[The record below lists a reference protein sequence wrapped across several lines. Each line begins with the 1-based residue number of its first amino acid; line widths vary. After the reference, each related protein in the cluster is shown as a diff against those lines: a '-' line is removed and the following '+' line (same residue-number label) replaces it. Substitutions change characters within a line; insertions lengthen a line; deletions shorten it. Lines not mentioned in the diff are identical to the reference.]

1 MVRRDGPVRP
11 PVILGALL
19 SGVLTVSACNPSGT
33 DPVAEGTD
41 PAAATTAGSS
51 SGERATTTWNRYVV
65 VLPFENLG
73 EDEEAALVAGLTEE
87 IRGRIAALPSVVVV
101 SADQVGLN
109 VLSDVGL
116 PRPDIERY
124 FDLILEGSILWA
136 TGEEIQTRIRIAERG
151 WEPAVWN
158 REWRDPRSV
167 EALLATQSKI
177 SAEVRRILDL
187 PDSDVGSPERTDSI
201 EAYEAFLRGLSGASE
216 AADRG
221 EREAADRASEI
232 EASIRWLSRATRQDS
247 GFSVAHARLSERHS
261 ELYRIGT
268 DRSAERLAAARTAV
282 DRAAELEPGLAEAQ
296 RALGLYHLA
305 TGDDERALEA
315 LGAAALQMPEDS
327 RTLAALGLV
336 HWNRGELKPCEER
349 WKQALRLSTNGD
361 LAFRLGT
368 LAERLGD
375 GEGALRWF
383 EYAERLG
390 HRKSRDPS

>member
-33 DPVAEGTD
+33 DPVAESTD

-136 TGEEIQTRIRIAERG
+136 AGEEIQTRIRIAERG
-151 WEPAVWN
+151 WEAAVWN

-177 SAEVRRILDL
+177 STEVRRILDL

-201 EAYEAFLRGLSGASE
+201 EAYEAFLRGLSGRLKPPIGHQRSRRRFDGCPGLLARIPASP
-216 AADRG
+216 
-221 EREAADRASEI
+221 
-232 EASIRWLSRATRQDS
+232 WLMPCS
-247 GFSVAHARLSERHS
+247 
-261 ELYRIGT
+261 
-268 DRSAERLAAARTAV
+268 RSAIVSSIASGRTAAPSV
-282 DRAAELEPGLAEAQ
+282 SRRREQPSTVRPSSSLAWPGLAEAQ

-336 HWNRGELKPCEER
+336 HWNRGELEPCEER
-349 WKQALRLSTNGD
+349 WKKALRLSANGD